1 MFVPKRLLTSFI
13 TARALVAA
21 LALLLLPGMAV
32 PESAEG
38 LLPLQ
43 PLCFEGEADYSYHDD
58 HLAVYIK
65 RYDENK
71 VVYHVAD
78 VQIKDVSVMRTAM
91 SHDKLNGRDETVSA
105 MADRAGA
112 VLAINADYF
121 QSEMMGV
128 IIRNG
133 ELIRN
138 RSAIKRNLLIVDK
151 NGDLSVIVDRKQ
163 EKAAALAERLMGEKV
178 WQTFEFGP
186 ELLRGGA
193 PIAFSKAFKLV
204 SIGKLIRDPRT
215 AIGQIGPLHYMILVV
230 DGRKDGYSMGMSLQ
244 EMQAVF
250 AAHGAS
256 VAFNLD
262 GGGSSTLYFMGKII
276 HRPGAGKQREVSDMI
291 YFK

>member
-1 MFVPKRLLTSFI
+1 MPNRLNMSSVV
-13 TARALVAA
+13 RALAAA
-21 LALLLLPGMAV
+21 LTLLLLAGTAAAQ
-32 PESAEG
+32 SAGG
-38 LLPLQ
+38 LLPLE
-43 PLCFEGEADYSYHDD
+43 PLCFEGEADYTYHDD
-58 HLAVYIK
+58 HLAVNIK
-65 RYDENK
+65 RYEQDEL
-71 VVYHVAD
+71 VYHIAD
-78 VQIKDVSVMRTAM
+78 VQIRDVSVMRTAL
-91 SHDKLNGRDETVSA
+91 SHDKINGRDETVSA

-121 QSEMMGV
+121 QSAMMGV

-138 RSAIKRNLLIVDK
+138 RSAASRNLLVVDS
-151 NGDLSVIVDRKQ
+151 NGNLTVITDRTK
-163 EKAAALAERLMGEKV
+163 EKAAALAKRLMDEQV

-186 ELLRGGA
+186 ELVRDGA
-193 PIAFSKAFKLV
+193 AVSFSKAFKLI
-204 SIGKLIRDPRT
+204 SLGKLIREPRT
-215 AIGQIGPLHYMILVV
+215 AIGQIGPLHYMIVVV
-230 DGRKDGYSMGMSLQ
+230 DGRKPGYSMGMSLQ

-250 AAHGAS
+250 VAHGAS